1 MTIATYAELQSTLL
15 TLSHRTDLA
24 TILPTLIG
32 LAEDEIFRELTL
44 RGIET
49 SVSGTTN
56 GATIALPADMDT
68 PSRIKIASGGTEYT
82 INYASPNGND
92 RFSTGTDRPARFT
105 IEDGAIQLIPAPNG
119 PYAYTLFYV
128 PVLPH
133 LSASNTTNWL
143 LTNHSD
149 VYVKAG
155 LLEIHKHTR
164 STEQIAMT
172 EPRLAAA
179 LDSVK
184 RADERKRYPQSGG
197 LQIKPRG
204 VR

>member
-1 MTIATYAELQSTLL
+1 MTIATYAELQSTLV

-24 TILPTLIG
+24 TIMPTLIG
-32 LAEDEIFRELTL
+32 LAENEIFRELTL

-49 SVSGTTN
+49 SVSGTIS

-68 PSRIKIASGGTEYT
+68 PSRIKIASGGAEYT

-92 RFSTGTDRPARFT
+92 RFSTGTDLPSRFT
-105 IEDGAIQLIPAPNG
+105 IEEGAIHLIPAPNG
-119 PYAYTLFYV
+119 PYAYTLYYV
-128 PVLPH
+128 PLLTA

-143 LTNHSD
+143 LTNHPD
-149 VYVKAG
+149 VYTKGG
-155 LLEIHKHTR
+155 LVEIHRHTR
-164 STEQIAMT
+164 NTEQLALA
-172 EPRLAAA
+172 EPRLATA

-184 RADERKRYPQSGG
+184 RSDERKRFPQSGG